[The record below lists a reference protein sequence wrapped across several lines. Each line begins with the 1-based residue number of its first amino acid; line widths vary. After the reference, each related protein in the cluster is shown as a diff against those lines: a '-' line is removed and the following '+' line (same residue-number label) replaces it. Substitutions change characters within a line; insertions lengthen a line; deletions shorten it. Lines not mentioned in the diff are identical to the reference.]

1 MLEPYF
7 RKEISMDLII
17 RQARIAGVESLVDIA
32 ITDGKFVEIS
42 PKIAQKSQQEINAEG
57 KLVSPPFVE
66 SHVHLDDGLSAGYP
80 RFNESGTLEEA
91 ITIASER
98 KEMLTTSAVIESA
111 EELVRWLIANGVLHI
126 RAHTDFAADFKKLE
140 AILTV
145 KESFNE
151 FVDIQV
157 VAFPQEGIFLQRGAK
172 EWFAEAIEMGAD
184 VIGGLP
190 QAEITREDGI
200 EQIKYIFELAEK
212 YNKLI
217 DIHTDETGDPQS
229 RYLEVI
235 AKYALQYD
243 MPGRVT
249 ASHTTALHN
258 YQNDYAA
265 KVINHVHEA
274 DLNIVTNPTSNAI
287 LQNRWDGYPKYR
299 GVTRVDELLA
309 AGVNVSIGNDNIMD
323 PFGPFGKG
331 SMLQAAHL
339 LAHTGH
345 LTSQA
350 QIRDLFAMITTN
362 GARTLHKKAYGIKL
376 DAPANCII
384 LDAANEQEAIRL
396 TSECLYV
403 IKDGKIISKTKPA
416 TRQLQLK
423 GSTALVD
430 FKRA

>member
-1 MLEPYF
+1 
-7 RKEISMDLII
+7 EISMELIN
-17 RQARIAGVESLVDIA
+17 RQARIAEVESLVDIA

-42 PKIAQKSQQEINAEG
+42 PRIAQKSQQEINAEG
-57 KLVSPPFVE
+57 KLVAPPFVE

-80 RFNESGTLEEA
+80 RFNESGTLQEA

-98 KEMLTTSAVIESA
+98 KAKITTSAVIDNA

-151 FVDIQV
+151 FVDIQI
-157 VAFPQEGIFLQRGAK
+157 VAFPQEGIFLQAGAK
-172 EWFAEAIEMGAD
+172 EWFAEAIKMGAD

-200 EQIKYIFELAEK
+200 KQIEYIFDLAEK

-299 GVTRVDELLA
+299 GVTRVEEILA
-309 AGVNVSIGNDNIMD
+309 AVVNVSIANDNIMD
-323 PFGPFGKG
+323 PCVTFGKG

-362 GARTLHKKAYGIKL
+362 GARTLHKKAYGITL

-384 LDAANEQEAIRL
+384 LDAANEHEAIRL

>member
-1 MLEPYF
+1 
-7 RKEISMDLII
+7 MDLII
-17 RQARIAGVESLVDIA
+17 RQARIAEVESLVDIA

-42 PKIAQKSQQEINAEG
+42 PRIAQKSQQEINAEG
-57 KLVSPPFVE
+57 KLVAPPFVE

-80 RFNESGTLEEA
+80 RFNESGTLQEA

-98 KEMLTTSAVIESA
+98 KAKITTSAVIDNA

-151 FVDIQV
+151 FVDIQI
-157 VAFPQEGIFLQRGAK
+157 VAFPQEGIFLQAGAK
-172 EWFAEAIEMGAD
+172 EWFAEAIKMGAD

-200 EQIKYIFELAEK
+200 KQIEYIFDLAEK

>member
-1 MLEPYF
+1 
-7 RKEISMDLII
+7 MDLII
-17 RQARIAGVESLVDIA
+17 RQARIAEVESLVDIA

-42 PKIAQKSQQEINAEG
+42 PRIAQKSQQEINAEG
-57 KLVSPPFVE
+57 KLVAPPFVE

-80 RFNESGTLEEA
+80 RFNESGTLQEA

-98 KEMLTTSAVIESA
+98 KAKITTSAVIDNA

-151 FVDIQV
+151 FVDIQI
-157 VAFPQEGIFLQRGAK
+157 VAFPQEGIFLQAGAK
-172 EWFAEAIEMGAD
+172 EWFAEAIKMGAD

-200 EQIKYIFELAEK
+200 KQIEYIFDLAEK

-362 GARTLHKKAYGIKL
+362 GARTLHKKAYGITL

-384 LDAANEQEAIRL
+384 LDAANEHEAIRL

>member
-1 MLEPYF
+1 
-7 RKEISMDLII
+7 MDLII

-172 EWFAEAIEMGAD
+172 EWFAEAIGMGAD

-362 GARTLHKKAYGIKL
+362 GARTLHKKTYGITL

-403 IKDGKIISKTKPA
+403 IKDGQIISKTKPA